1 MRGLKVPSFYR
12 IMFRNIV
19 EELLETSLSERKD
32 LFLTE
37 FEILSGNKIRIVID
51 GDNGVLVGDC
61 MYISRAIEHNID
73 REEHDFSLEV
83 SSAGASAALTIN
95 RQFVKNIGRVLNV
108 KTENNDYE
116 AELVD
121 ATEHEI
127 KLKWK
132 QREPKKIGKGKVTVE
147 KQINISTKR

>member
-1 MRGLKVPSFYR
+1 M
-12 IMFRNIV
+12 
-19 EELLETSLSERKD
+19 
-32 LFLTE
+32 
-37 FEILSGNKIRIVID
+37 
-51 GDNGVLVGDC
+51 
-61 MYISRAIEHNID
+61 
-73 REEHDFSLEV
+73 
-83 SSAGASAALTIN
+83 TIN

-147 KQINISTKR
+147 KQINISYKEIKEAKVKIKF

>member
-1 MRGLKVPSFYR
+1 MNQVALKD
-12 IMFRNIV
+12 IV
-19 EELLETSLSERKD
+19 DEALALNESLYLIELSISVN
-32 LFLTE
+32 
-37 FEILSGNKIRIVID
+37 NKVQVVVD

-121 ATEHEI
+121 ATEDEI

-147 KQINISTKR
+147 KQIKISYKEIKEAKVKIKF